1 MKITYQERKYL
12 KQKYKSEGLTE
23 EEIYK
28 RLGNIFKEE
37 RKITKNIKIK
47 KIQNKNNGTT
57 FKEEF
62 SKLCNI

>member
-12 KQKYKSEGLTE
+12 KQKYKNESLTE

-47 KIQNKNNGTT
+47 KI
-57 FKEEF
+57 
-62 SKLCNI
+62 